1 MLRSEEIPFQLIAKA
16 GDARSYA
23 YEALEMSKEEKFD
36 EAYALLDKC
45 ESLLNEAHKVQFE
58 IIAKESSGGCDM
70 TLSFLMVHAQDH
82 LMTAMLAAEL
92 IKEQIETRKYFI
104 EKIENLK

>member
-1 MLRSEEIPFQLIAKA
+1 MLKSEEIPFQLIAKA

-23 YEALEMSKEEKFD
+23 YEALEVAKSGKFD
-36 EAYALLDKC
+36 EAFEILDKC
-45 ESLLNEAHKVQFE
+45 ETLLNEAHKVQFE
-58 IIAKESSGGCDM
+58 IICQESTGGCDV

-82 LMTAMLAAEL
+82 LMTAILAAEL
-92 IKEQIETRKYFI
+92 IKEQIETRKYFT